1 MYHSVT
7 FIVGRRWRDNGAYTG
22 AEVRRNTWD
31 DWHLIPTSR
40 PVVSAPEVKTIS
52 KDSPICDGVFDF
64 SEAVSESVNY
74 GLREGKMEFLI
85 DNGHTPWADLYS
97 EIMDTIH
104 GLRGRMILEDDPTYY
119 YEGRFFVEGYRSEKN
134 WSYVEISYKLLPSG
148 TELEPEPEPEP
159 EPPAPSPTSGNA
171 SVVGLPEDAD
181 ATPTVIEAYSPIIGE
196 PIPQYTGVYAS
207 IAGTPQ
213 LI

>member
-1 MYHSVT
+1 
-7 FIVGRRWRDNGAYTG
+7 
-22 AEVRRNTWD
+22 
-31 DWHLIPTSR
+31 
-40 PVVSAPEVKTIS
+40 
-52 KDSPICDGVFDF
+52 
-64 SEAVSESVNY
+64 
-74 GLREGKMEFLI
+74 
-85 DNGHTPWADLYS
+85 
-97 EIMDTIH
+97 
-104 GLRGRMILEDDPTYY
+104 MILEDDPTYY

-148 TELEPEPEPEP
+148 TEFEP
-159 EPPAPSPTSGNA
+159 EPPAPSPTSDNA